1 MSLLRLLAAGKSL
14 VGMSDAETRYRV
26 TSQRLL
32 PQFGPGRNPFSSRG
46 KAGPAQMGPSSPEDH
61 RPTSATQETPR
72 SPALFG
78 ETEAAPRLGPKG
90 VATPASCSPKKFGE
104 GLRRRTAGLLAGCK
118 MKLMGVLAKRRH
130 KATNPAIPRFTE
142 PSVQGELSLDRI
154 KVVRNDLS
162 DADLEVIPAKPATAP
177 VMRATEGAARKESA
191 WGRVTARVLGAGR
204 T

>member
-32 PQFGPGRNPFSSRG
+32 PQFGAGRNPFSSRG

-61 RPTSATQETPR
+61 RPTSVPQEMRR
-72 SPALFG
+72 SPALR
-78 ETEAAPRLGPKG
+78 EESEAAPRRGPQG
-90 VATPASCSPKKFGE
+90 VATPASCSARRFGE
-104 GLRRRTAGLLAGCK
+104 VLQRRTAALLAGWK
-118 MKLMGVLAKRRH
+118 MKLMGVLAKRRR
-130 KATNPAIPRFTE
+130 KATNPAIPRFTK
-142 PSVQGELSLDRI
+142 PPVQGELSLDRI

-162 DADLEVIPAKPATAP
+162 DADLEVIPAKPPTAP
-177 VMRATEGAARKESA
+177 TMRAAEGAAGAESA
-191 WGRVTARVLGAGR
+191 WGRVTARVLGAGK